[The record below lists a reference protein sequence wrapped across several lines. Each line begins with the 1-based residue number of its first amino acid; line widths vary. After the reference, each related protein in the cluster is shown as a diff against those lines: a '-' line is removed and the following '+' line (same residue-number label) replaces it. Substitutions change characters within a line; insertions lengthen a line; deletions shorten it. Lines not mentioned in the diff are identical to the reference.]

1 MLKMK
6 SLAKPEGLHWLTIKE
21 NQIEFSMNA
30 RILKE
35 NYAQGICLDT
45 LDQLHRILK
54 ETGIELDPYFPE
66 ATILKKVHI
75 KNDNELEFS
84 GLMHELS
91 ITGNANKYN
100 KVIRENSITYEC
112 TNKTEKTS
120 LRIYGKEQEIKRNRS
135 KYMKT
140 GITPGQF
147 KGITR
152 TESHFNNP
160 YAIGKHLKT
169 KNLLEVLK
177 MENVNYKLLQTILKG
192 QPTIIEQ
199 PELQQMNLTEL
210 KNFALTFL
218 LNEMHNGNLN
228 AIRNEIKSRL
238 GSSTKPTYSMKKIKK
253 YLPMVKNIE
262 GKELKSVIKLIECLK
277 ESDQS
282 PLKI

>member
-135 KYMKT
+135 KYKKI
-140 GITPGQF
+140 GVSPCHF
-147 KGITR
+147 KGVTR
-152 TESHFNNP
+152 TESHFNNSN
-160 YAIGKHLKT
+160 AIRKHLRT

-177 MENVNYKLLQTILKG
+177 MENVNYKLLQTILKD

-218 LNEMHNGNLN
+218 LNEVHNGNLN
-228 AIRNEIKSRL
+228 AIRKEIKSRL
-238 GSSTKPTYSMKKIKK
+238 GSSTKPSYQMNKIKK
-253 YLPMVKNIE
+253 YLPMVKSPG
-262 GKELKSVIKLIECLK
+262 GKELLSILKLMECLK
-277 ESDQS
+277 ENNQS
-282 PLKI
+282 LN